1 MKQMETLKQSIIDAI
16 SRLPDTA
23 SIDDIMYRL
32 YVLAK
37 IRKGQEAVKRGE
49 IVSLADLKKEV
60 TKW

>member
-1 MKQMETLKQSIIDAI
+1 METLKQSIIDAI